1 MRRAVAAPIT
11 PGWLDPADVIAWLRL
26 NTPTPPDAAIV
37 ADVALAAE
45 PQCEAARPEFAAP
58 VDPPTDPP
66 SSTYTPD
73 REVYMAAV
81 MLAAR
86 LYQRRNSPGGIE
98 GFGDMGAIYITRW
111 DNEIDRALR
120 VGNWRRAVLG

>member
-1 MRRAVAAPIT
+1 VTRRAAAAPIT
-11 PGWLDPADVIAWLRL
+11 PGWLAPADVTAWLRL
-26 NTPTPPDAAIV
+26 NTPTEPDAAIV
-37 ADVALAAE
+37 ESVAAAAE
-45 PQCEAARPEFAAP
+45 PQCQAVRPEFAVA
-58 VDPPTDPP
+58 DPAADPP
-66 SSTYTPD
+66 SSTYVPD

-98 GFGDMGAIYITRW
+98 GFGDMGAVYITRW

-120 VGNWRRAVLG
+120 VGNWRRAVVG